1 MEGCETMEIIITL
14 LITGIIVSGAMAI
27 KTGKEEREM
36 EQGWIEQEGEKFMTA
51 MQEEKAR
58 RVEKTTEDVS

>member
-1 MEGCETMEIIITL
+1 MEGSEKMGIIIAL

-36 EQGWIEQEGEKFMTA
+36 EQGWIEQEGEKFIIA

-58 RVEKTTEDVS
+58 RVEKSTEDAS

>member
-1 MEGCETMEIIITL
+1 MEGSEKMGIIIAL

-36 EQGWIEQEGEKFMTA
+36 EQEWIEQEGEKFITA

-58 RVEKTTEDVS
+58 RVEKSTEDAS

>member
-1 MEGCETMEIIITL
+1 MEGSEKMGIIIAL

-36 EQGWIEQEGEKFMTA
+36 EQGRIEQEGEKFITA

-58 RVEKTTEDVS
+58 RVEKSTEDAS

>member
-1 MEGCETMEIIITL
+1 MEGSEKMGIIIAL

-36 EQGWIEQEGEKFMTA
+36 EQGWIEQEGEKFITA

-58 RVEKTTEDVS
+58 RVEKSTEDAS

>member
-1 MEGCETMEIIITL
+1 MEGSEKMGIIIAL

-27 KTGKEEREM
+27 KTGKGEREM
-36 EQGWIEQEGEKFMTA
+36 EQGWIEQEGEKFITA

-58 RVEKTTEDVS
+58 RVEKSTEDAS